1 MTNLDNSFGFL
12 IDILNS
18 LFKPLDKR
26 PSGMNVLGGLF
37 FFVIVLWV
45 RGCDSLLLIFPSIF
59 RLLSHD
65 PLLCCLVY
73 FFNSVGF
80 RENT

>member
-1 MTNLDNSFGFL
+1 MT
-12 IDILNS
+12 
-18 LFKPLDKR
+18 
-26 PSGMNVLGGLF
+26 VLGGLF

-65 PLLCCLVY
+65 PPLCCLVY

-80 RENT
+80 LRKHLSICPHAAGLNSFCSGFIRGQDSTLI